1 MRTNKQFYVIES
13 EITPKSV
20 SNEQIDSVRYLDSS
34 IAFEDSRAYAEWLIL
49 ELEASDI
56 SHKYKE
62 RVELNGEFTITLETA
77 EVIYELCGVYLDE
90 AVN

>member
-1 MRTNKQFYVIES
+1 MRTEKRFYVIES
-13 EITPKSV
+13 ELTPQSA
-20 SNEQIDSVRYLDSS
+20 SNEQIDSVRYTEPLT
-34 IAFEDSRAYAEWLIL
+34 AFEDSRAYAEWLML

-56 SHKYKE
+56 AHKYNE
-62 RVELNGEFTITLETA
+62 RVEINGEFTITLETK

>member
-1 MRTNKQFYVIES
+1 MRTEKRFYVIES

-20 SNEQIDSVRYLDSS
+20 SNEQIDSVRYLSPNE
-34 IAFEDSRAYAEWLIL
+34 AFEDSRAYAEWLML

-56 SHKYKE
+56 AHKYNE
-62 RVELNGEFTITLETA
+62 RIEVNGEFTITIETK
-77 EVIYELCGVYLDE
+77 EVLYELCGIYLDE

>member
-1 MRTNKQFYVIES
+1 MKTNKQFYVIES
-13 EITPKSV
+13 ELTPQSA
-20 SNEQIDSVRYLDSS
+20 SNEQIDSVRYSVPLT
-34 IAFEDSRAYAEWLIL
+34 AFEDSKAYAEWLML

-56 SHKYKE
+56 AHRYNE
-62 RVELNGEFTITLETA
+62 RVELNGEFTITLETS